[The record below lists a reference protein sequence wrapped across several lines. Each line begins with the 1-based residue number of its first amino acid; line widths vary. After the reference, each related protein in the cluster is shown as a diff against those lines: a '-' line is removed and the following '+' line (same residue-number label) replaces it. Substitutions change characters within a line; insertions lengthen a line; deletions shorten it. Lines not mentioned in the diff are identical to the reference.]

1 MRKSKISINQ
11 GYYLEGLKYNV
22 YDIAIELI
30 RNNIVVFGID
40 NDAKIY
46 IADKNKNIIS
56 DDLKLEKKYMRVE
69 AEYKQSEL
77 IDTFFKEASI
87 YEQME
92 IYTQEKEIWIE
103 PKYHLDLILHP
114 FQVRVM
120 GDDIIV
126 YPIFKIF
133 ENNIVIINYNIYQYK
148 QIKNEKYLDVYSDL
162 YRNEFQK
169 MSLPVNYAINNIR
182 IGNEEEVYMDDER
195 IKYVEVKTDKQCNN
209 IKAFSKYLLSFFG
222 KYTDNWIVYARTS
235 YLIDLFDNK
244 VKDSFIDTLLKGTK
258 GNYEKEL
265 KNMSINKNIKKYY
278 NERVTIYLGKEVLQH
293 MSLVQTIEEMMII
306 QTVKDNILLYSI
318 SLDKI
323 KYDELK
329 EIYMNMLYEAVDGRS
344 SKYGEI
350 EDILQGQHFYLKR
363 NDRLKYLKQCLQTKI
378 QDRET
383 YYQEKISFFALLL
396 SAGPIVDYVLY
407 PLMNNI
413 LHYSKIYKYVI
424 CLKSTYIGLFLNTDI
439 LKMFCFVLVILLI
452 IYIHKKFIKG
462 KL

>member
-1 MRKSKISINQ
+1 M
-11 GYYLEGLKYNV
+11 
-22 YDIAIELI
+22 
-30 RNNIVVFGID
+30 
-40 NDAKIY
+40 
-46 IADKNKNIIS
+46 
-56 DDLKLEKKYMRVE
+56 
-69 AEYKQSEL
+69 
-77 IDTFFKEASI
+77 
-87 YEQME
+87 
-92 IYTQEKEIWIE
+92 
-103 PKYHLDLILHP
+103 
-114 FQVRVM
+114 
-120 GDDIIV
+120 
-126 YPIFKIF
+126 
-133 ENNIVIINYNIYQYK
+133 
-148 QIKNEKYLDVYSDL
+148 
-162 YRNEFQK
+162 
-169 MSLPVNYAINNIR
+169 
-182 IGNEEEVYMDDER
+182 
-195 IKYVEVKTDKQCNN
+195 
-209 IKAFSKYLLSFFG
+209 
-222 KYTDNWIVYARTS
+222 
-235 YLIDLFDNK
+235 
-244 VKDSFIDTLLKGTK
+244 KDSFIDTLLKGTK

>member
-182 IGNEEEVYMDDER
+182 IGNEEEVYMDD
-195 IKYVEVKTDKQCNN
+195 
-209 IKAFSKYLLSFFG
+209 
-222 KYTDNWIVYARTS
+222 
-235 YLIDLFDNK
+235 
-244 VKDSFIDTLLKGTK
+244 
-258 GNYEKEL
+258 
-265 KNMSINKNIKKYY
+265 
-278 NERVTIYLGKEVLQH
+278 
-293 MSLVQTIEEMMII
+293 
-306 QTVKDNILLYSI
+306 
-318 SLDKI
+318 
-323 KYDELK
+323 
-329 EIYMNMLYEAVDGRS
+329 
-344 SKYGEI
+344 
-350 EDILQGQHFYLKR
+350 
-363 NDRLKYLKQCLQTKI
+363 
-378 QDRET
+378 
-383 YYQEKISFFALLL
+383 
-396 SAGPIVDYVLY
+396 
-407 PLMNNI
+407 
-413 LHYSKIYKYVI
+413 
-424 CLKSTYIGLFLNTDI
+424 
-439 LKMFCFVLVILLI
+439 
-452 IYIHKKFIKG
+452 
-462 KL
+462 